1 MLHPLGTEG
10 EFLVPLRHCS
20 DLCGAHSML
29 SFKACELTILFS
41 PCPSSN
47 GYYFYHISGHM
58 SVVSSEPF
66 WNMTGILRERTEGS
80 REREKRKDG
89 REGEREKEEE
99 IWGGTKEGGETE
111 VLCVF
116 LLHNSPNPDESMLM
130 FSHFISV

>member
-29 SFKACELTILFS
+29 SFKVCELTLLLS

-47 GYYFYHISGHM
+47 GYYFYHTSGHM

-66 WNMTGILRERTEGS
+66 WNTTGILRERTEGS
-80 REREKRKDG
+80 REKKRKYG
-89 REGEREKEEE
+89 REGEREREEE
-99 IWGGTKEGGETE
+99 IWGGQKREEKQKF
-111 VLCVF
+111 CVF
-116 LLHNSPNPDESMLM
+116 SCFTTLPTLM
-130 FSHFISV
+130 RAC